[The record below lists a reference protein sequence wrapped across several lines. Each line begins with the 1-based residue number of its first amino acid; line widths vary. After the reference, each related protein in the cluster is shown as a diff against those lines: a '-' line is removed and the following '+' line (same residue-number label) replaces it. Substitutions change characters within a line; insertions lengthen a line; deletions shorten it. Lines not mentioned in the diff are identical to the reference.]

1 MLRATP
7 CVRCRHVDWEARNK
21 TGHLFRCAAF
31 SQIPEEI
38 LRGENSHRTP
48 YPGDNGI
55 VFERVDDDE
64 LNRRAG
70 IRK

>member
-1 MLRATP
+1 MLRLTP
-7 CVRCRHVDWEARNK
+7 CVRCRHVDWEARDK
-21 TGHLFRCAAF
+21 FGRVFRCVAF
-31 SQIPEEI
+31 SQIPQEI
-38 LRGENSHRTP
+38 ISGENGHRTP

-70 IRK
+70 AKK